1 MSGMPNMRLASTG
14 TIIRY
19 VMRDPKDHNEAGA
32 IAEFTYNDVSL
43 RFLFNVPNPHEYRQ
57 NLLKFISILAYLRDV
72 YTVSMCDIYGY
83 VIDALKQ
90 DDCITMRQS
99 SGVDNLAKE
108 RMDALNRVNVSLS
121 HELSLRNARTKE
133 ADKKL
138 ACYKS
143 FSEEIIQRLVQRSG
157 KEISEGRDVL
167 CALGIDVRLSNEIV
181 LMISGETAETAS
193 EGDGH
198 G

>member
-1 MSGMPNMRLASTG
+1 
-14 TIIRY
+14 
-19 VMRDPKDHNEAGA
+19 
-32 IAEFTYNDVSL
+32 
-43 RFLFNVPNPHEYRQ
+43 
-57 NLLKFISILAYLRDV
+57 
-72 YTVSMCDIYGY
+72 
-83 VIDALKQ
+83 
-90 DDCITMRQS
+90 MRQS